1 MGPGVVMGEG
11 DRMVVMVMS
20 VRMNIFLLAIKVQI
34 VRIEYIPRR
43 KECYC
48 AKLTQQYS

>member
-20 VRMNIFLLAIKVQI
+20 VRMNIFLPCNQSANS
-34 VRIEYIPRR
+34 
-43 KECYC
+43 
-48 AKLTQQYS
+48 AD